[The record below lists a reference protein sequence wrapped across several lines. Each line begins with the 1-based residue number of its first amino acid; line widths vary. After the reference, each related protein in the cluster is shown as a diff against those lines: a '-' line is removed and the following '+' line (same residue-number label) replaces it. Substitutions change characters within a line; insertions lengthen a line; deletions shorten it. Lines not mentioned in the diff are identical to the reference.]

1 MDDAARAPEVSS
13 RVLAF
18 YRFAGRAKLYNPAQ
32 LDVVRRIEQL
42 LDHPYRRDTT

>member
-13 RVLAF
+13 CELAF
-18 YRFAGRAKLYNPAQ
+18 YCCAGRAKPYSPAQ

-42 LDHPYRRDTT
+42 LDHPHRRDTT